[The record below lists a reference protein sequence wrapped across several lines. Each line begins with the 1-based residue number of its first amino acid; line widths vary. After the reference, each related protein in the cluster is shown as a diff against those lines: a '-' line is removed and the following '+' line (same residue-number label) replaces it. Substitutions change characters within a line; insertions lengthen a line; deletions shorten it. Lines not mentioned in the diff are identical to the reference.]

1 MWNGKLKAIT
11 ISSDDGVLQD
21 KKFVQLIE
29 KYNICCTFNINS
41 GMMYNDCV
49 WISKNVEIRRM
60 TAEQCLNIL
69 SNKDIAAHTLT
80 HPDLNTL
87 DDYMIERQIVGDIVN
102 LEHLF
107 KKRINGL
114 ALPGGTNDPRIPG
127 ICKKFNIGYVRS
139 SKTDGTFNL
148 PKNRYDISSTAKY
161 TDADIFQLAD
171 EFFKL
176 EPDRPLLFSLYGHSY
191 ELDYNNSWDRIE
203 EFFKFISNRED
214 VFYGSNYETY
224 YPFL

>member
-87 DDYMIERQIVGDIVN
+87 DDYMI
-102 LEHLF
+102 
-107 KKRINGL
+107 
-114 ALPGGTNDPRIPG
+114 
-127 ICKKFNIGYVRS
+127 
-139 SKTDGTFNL
+139 
-148 PKNRYDISSTAKY
+148 
-161 TDADIFQLAD
+161 
-171 EFFKL
+171 
-176 EPDRPLLFSLYGHSY
+176 
-191 ELDYNNSWDRIE
+191 
-203 EFFKFISNRED
+203 
-214 VFYGSNYETY
+214 
-224 YPFL
+224 